1 MKEKKKKKKKESLS
15 VLYRPTFL
23 FLRRNPSRPA
33 PETGLGVNHL
43 FSYSYPILHYFI
55 FKGKKCKK
63 KKKKVC
69 FYSIQPTCLRYVM
82 D

>member
-63 KKKKVC
+63 KKKKFV
-69 FYSIQPTCLRYVM
+69 FTQYSQLVYVM
-82 D
+82 